1 MENSDHNDKSRRRF
15 LKSAILSGVGL
26 ATGRISALSAPLTA
40 AEKPLALVKQGKST
54 YSICVSETA
63 SPSEKHAAEEL
74 QKFLEEMSGARL
86 PIVTDAEKVE
96 GDLVLVGNS
105 KLLQQLAS
113 RIPFERLGSEGFVL
127 RTVGNR
133 VLIVGGAKR
142 GTMYG
147 VYTFLEKLGC
157 RWFTRDVSVIPKKS
171 TLTIEPL
178 DELQKPAFEY
188 REPLFTEAFDKDWA
202 ARNKVNGS
210 SMNLDDSTGG
220 KFMYFPFVH
229 TFYEILPPEKYFGD
243 HPEYYALVD
252 GKRRNERAQLCLTNP
267 SVLRLTIKTV
277 LEWIEQH
284 PEASIYSVSQN
295 DCEGWC
301 ECDNCQR
308 VEREEGGAHSGPILR
323 FVNAVAAEVAKKH
336 PEKLIDTL
344 AYWYSEPP
352 PLHARPLP
360 NVRIRLCPI
369 GVCEAHAY
377 ENCKEDAYFMNHLRA
392 WSKITNQLYIWHYV
406 TNFSH
411 YLLPFP
417 DFDELA
423 ADIPMYGKNGVV
435 GIFLEGDY
443 AEGGGGE
450 NAELRS
456 YVMARL
462 LWNPSVDVNKTINEF
477 MSAYYGKAARP
488 MRAYFDLLHRQV
500 RPAPQGN
507 GRHMWIYSSPG
518 APYLSE
524 EFLAQSLKLFHEA
537 ETAADDDATRARV
550 TKARLSI
557 DYVRLMHAKAFQV
570 RDESYEPANF
580 QQLKESFRSFMN
592 DVRSFGITQLH
603 EGVGLTVDE
612 ENFSKLIRPY
622 RVATLENAALRVDV
636 APELSGR
643 IIQMIDRKTGKDVLR
658 RPDPGDRLYPDVG
671 GLSVSVYSD
680 YLAARPLEAKWEL
693 EPQTETTEL
702 RLTGTYAN
710 GLKARCAIRMGK
722 AEPYL
727 QTETTLENGGASSF
741 EVVLQSRCVVGPVHM
756 EPDSISSLYFH
767 QQDGKFVSQLLITP
781 DQEPRGSKAY
791 AGLEQPDGEWM
802 ASGLGSLIL
811 ANRFRK
817 DQVSRCFARWT
828 GKTENSLTMG
838 VWSAKRSLAPGE
850 TLKLEADYG
859 ILRRIY

>member
-1 MENSDHNDKSRRRF
+1 MENPNHNDKSRRQF
-15 LKSAILSGVGL
+15 LKSAVLSSVGL
-26 ATGRISALSAPLTA
+26 ATGRIRALSAPLNA
-40 AEKPLALVKQGKST
+40 AKEPLSLVKQGKST
-54 YSICVSETA
+54 YSICTSETA
-63 SPSEKHAAEEL
+63 SPSEKRAAEEL

-86 PIVTDAEKVE
+86 PIVTDSETPE

-105 KLLQQLAS
+105 KLVQQLAP
-113 RIPFERLGSEGFVL
+113 RIPFERLGSEGFAL
-127 RTVGNR
+127 RTAGNR
-133 VLIVGGAKR
+133 LLIVGGAQR

-157 RWFTRDVSVIPKKS
+157 RWYTRDVSVIPKKS
-171 TLTIEPL
+171 TLTVEPL
-178 DELQKPAFEY
+178 DEIQKPAFEY
-188 REPLFTEAFDKDWA
+188 REPFFREASDKDWA

-210 SMNLDDSTGG
+210 AMNLDDSTGG
-220 KFMYFPFVH
+220 KFVYFPFVH
-229 TFYEILPPEKYFGD
+229 TFYLILPPDKYFGD

-267 SVLRLTIKTV
+267 NVLQLTIKTV

-301 ECDNCQR
+301 ECDNCMR
-308 VEREEGGAHSGPILR
+308 VEQEEGGAHSGPILR
-323 FVNAVAAEVAKKH
+323 FVNAVAAEVAKQH

-369 GVCEAHAY
+369 GACEAHAY
-377 ENCKEDAYFMNHLRA
+377 EICKEDAYFMNHLRA

-423 ADIPMYGKNGVV
+423 ADIPLYGKNGVV

-462 LWNPSVDVNKTINEF
+462 LWNPRVDVNKIINEF
-477 MSAYYGKAARP
+477 LTTCYGKAARP
-488 MRAYFDLLHRQV
+488 MRAYFDLLQRQV
-500 RPAPQGN
+500 RPAPQGKGN
-507 GRHMWIYSSPG
+507 HMWIYTSPG

-537 ETAADDDATRARV
+537 ETAADDDAAKARV
-550 TKARLSI
+550 GKARLSI
-557 DYVRLMHAKAFQV
+557 DYVRLMHAKAFEV
-570 RDESYEPANF
+570 RAGSYAPANLE
-580 QQLKESFRSFMN
+580 QLKESFQSFMK

-603 EGVGLTVDE
+603 EGVGLNVDE
-612 ENFSKLIRPY
+612 ENFSKFIKPY
-622 RVATLENAALRVDV
+622 HVATLENAALRIDV

-643 IIQMIDRKTGKDVLR
+643 IIRMIDRKTGKDALH
-658 RPDPGDRLYPDVG
+658 RPDPGERLYPDVG
-671 GLSVSVYSD
+671 GLSVFVYPD
-680 YLAARPLEAKWEL
+680 YLAARPYEAKWEL
-693 EPQTETTEL
+693 EPQTGQTEL
-702 RLTGTYAN
+702 RLTGTFPN
-710 GLKARCAIRMGK
+710 GLKAGRVIRLEK
-722 AEPYL
+722 DQPVVH
-727 QTETTLENGGASSF
+727 TETALENGGASALD
-741 EVVLQSRCVVGPVHM
+741 VVLQSRFLVGSRSLDWAVLSFRQQNGKAVEQKLI
-756 EPDSISSLYFH
+756 EP
-767 QQDGKFVSQLLITP
+767 G
-781 DQEPRGSKAY
+781 QEPRGSKVY
-791 AGLEQPDGEWM
+791 DGLEQPNGEWVF
-802 ASGLGSLIL
+802 ADAGTGEGLV
-811 ANRFRK
+811 NRFPK
-817 DQVSRCFARWT
+817 DQVSRCFAQWT
-828 GKTENSLTMG
+828 GKTESAVTMG
-838 VWSAKRSLAPGE
+838 LWSAKRSLAPGE
-850 TLKLEADYG
+850 ALKLEADYG
-859 ILRRIY
+859 IHKAKH